1 MKLGTIGLLNSKRG
15 VIGLMLILASTAM
28 VFVGKLSATDW
39 MNYTKWIGTLVV
51 ASHTVTGTVETLK
64 KNDANIPEARVIPPS

>member
-1 MKLGTIGLLNSKRG
+1 
-15 VIGLMLILASTAM
+15 
-28 VFVGKLSATDW
+28 